1 MALPSSSL
9 QIEAQRS
16 ANLMWIGRSRTRTKV
31 YYFAQLSD
39 PWQTQYKQTL
49 LLDNKPSGLTLDPLQ
64 MPPPALNLSPKS
76 VQLALRTT
84 AVTTSSFPSCLAFC
98 NPFLEVP
105 ACLSSHQLKSIIL
118 FKWTYFP
125 SDLRYGELARIIL
138 SLAKRKRRRIDTDII
153 FFL

>member
-64 MPPPALNLSPKS
+64 MPRP
-76 VQLALRTT
+76 RTEF
-84 AVTTSSFPSCLAFC
+84 VS
-98 NPFLEVP
+98 
-105 ACLSSHQLKSIIL
+105 
-118 FKWTYFP
+118 
-125 SDLRYGELARIIL
+125 
-138 SLAKRKRRRIDTDII
+138 
-153 FFL
+153 